1 MSTDSG
7 HRWGGHS
14 VIIWKGRI
22 PLFWQNTLYLLATKR
37 LWERW
42 WNPLWLYS
50 MVRPHKIN
58 SSKPRVTHRTL
69 VKLSRTE
76 NKTKQKQ
83 WNVKDDTMCNHVDWL
98 LYLSTYGKNFR

>member
-7 HRWGGHS
+7 HRWVGHS
-14 VIIWKGRI
+14 VIIWKERI
-22 PLFWQNTLYLLATKR
+22 PLSWQNTLYLLAIKR

-69 VKLSRTE
+69 VKLSSTE
-76 NKTKQKQ
+76 NKTKQ
-83 WNVKDDTMCNHVDWL
+83 N
-98 LYLSTYGKNFR
+98 KNNEM